1 MLRVF
6 HTSYKEKFTL
16 GDYITKPYMDSGK
29 QNSGYSP
36 DDTGDIDL
44 QRDVTSDSQ
53 RSSGAQRASH
63 VSLP

>member
-1 MLRVF
+1 
-6 HTSYKEKFTL
+6 
-16 GDYITKPYMDSGK
+16 MDSGK
-29 QNSGYSP
+29 HSSGYTP

-53 RSSGAQRASH
+53 RSSAAQRASQ